1 VDRRQDPH
9 ASPAGGAFQDIYL
22 EHAPHQLGPGVVPGA
37 RAAVPRIAGPI
48 AGARLGTGQSFR
60 LAPLRRKILNQM
72 SPVEAMEL
80 LIDKMSKSAANEQF
94 LMMMQG
100 G

>member
-1 VDRRQDPH
+1 MARVASGGWIAARIRMRPRQ
-9 ASPAGGAFQDIYL
+9 AG
-22 EHAPHQLGPGVVPGA
+22 HSPHQLGPGVVPGA